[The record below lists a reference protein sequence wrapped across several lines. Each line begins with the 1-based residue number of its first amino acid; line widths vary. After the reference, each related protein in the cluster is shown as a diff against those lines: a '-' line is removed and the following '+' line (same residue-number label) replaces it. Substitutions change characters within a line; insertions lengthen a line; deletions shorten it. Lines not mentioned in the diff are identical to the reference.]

1 MFFLLLLSMMEL
13 GWAAPDSPPSKE
25 GIAGPK
31 AVATL
36 FQVARLGPW
45 EDNLSFSSLSCE
57 EFNMT
62 TTATLFLV
70 NRSLTSF
77 PPCLP
82 RTLQSLDLSSN
93 QLKELRDQDLRD
105 LSNLQVLILRNNLI
119 QELHWGETP
128 VSESLETLDLSFNKL
143 SSVPSCHTVM
153 LQNLTWL
160 SLVGNPILE
169 IQPGAFS
176 CFPSLRFLNLS
187 ATLLG
192 KNDQEGIKE
201 SAFAQRILGQVGEKT
216 PMHTMEVLDLSGTF
230 LPEIQLGWIRDVPNL
245 RSLYLK
251 KMARLKSLDGEI
263 FKATPNLRVLDC
275 QDSQVLSFVKTEI
288 FEDTPHLQSLLLQNC
303 NLSSFQPWTLD
314 SSQVIFINLYGNPL
328 TCSCDLSWLL
338 SKKMVL
344 NRPNDTL
351 CTPAADP
358 NSTFSSSLSLSQLYS
373 KCLSKRNTTS
383 ITSSPPSLESS
394 ADNNS
399 SNKPLN
405 GSNQSVTLAS
415 PSFHKT
421 QPTAFP
427 ALGTPNITKE
437 NSILSKKATF
447 DTPKLALPTQNGG
460 RTAII
465 PTIVSTVGPRDWA
478 IPPSAGRTAPTKLRK
493 ENAIRK
499 NFLNQATIGPGISV
513 PTSDS
518 TPFPRK
524 HPRIP
529 SLPHTVSTPQTNQ
542 RAQTTTERHQPSAS
556 VIGIPIDMLD
566 DYSEEEEEEAE
577 ERKDVVK
584 QDILCDYHPCKHL
597 QTPCD
602 ILQKSSQCRCPGLSR
617 EDTIPDP
624 PKLQEVSETTDT
636 SALIHWCAP
645 NSVVRMYQLIY
656 HPEDR
661 AEKQTVLKEIYA
673 IAREHPL
680 HGLSPSTTYNV
691 CVLASN
697 KAGLSLTRTSE
708 WRKACT
714 TFTTKPSFLFIFA
727 GLCSTSGLLLL
738 STFILSVCLYKK
750 CKTRHAE
757 QYDTHLVSYKNPA
770 FDYPLKLQTFN

>member
-1 MFFLLLLSMMEL
+1 MFLLLLSMLEL
-13 GWAAPDSPPSKE
+13 GWAAP
-25 GIAGPK
+25 K
-31 AVATL
+31 AMATVL
-36 FQVARLGPW
+36 QVAQLGPW
-45 EDNLSFSSLSCE
+45 EDNVSFSSLSCE
-57 EFNMT
+57 ELNKT
-62 TTATLFLV
+62 TAATLFLV
-70 NRSLTSF
+70 NRSLESF

-105 LSNLQVLILRNNLI
+105 LSSLQVLILRNNLI
-119 QELHWGETP
+119 QEFHWGETP
-128 VSESLETLDLSFNKL
+128 GVFESLETLDLSYNKL
-143 SSVPSCHTVM
+143 SSMPSCQTMM

-169 IQPGAFS
+169 IQPGTFS

-201 SAFAQRILGQVGEKT
+201 SAFAQRIINHVGKKT
-216 PMHTMEVLDLSGTF
+216 PMYTMEILDLSGTF
-230 LPEIQLGWIRDVPNL
+230 LPEIQLGWIRDLPNL
-245 RSLYLK
+245 RYLYLK

-275 QDSQVLSFVKTEI
+275 QDSQALSFVKTEI
-288 FEDTPHLQSLLLQNC
+288 FKDTPQLQSLLLQNC

-314 SSQVIFINLYGNPL
+314 SSQVIFINLHGNPL
-328 TCSCDLSWLL
+328 ACSCELSWLL
-338 SKKMVL
+338 SNTEKMVL
-344 NRPNDTL
+344 SRSNDTI
-351 CTPAADP
+351 CIPAGDP
-358 NSTFSSSLSLSQLYS
+358 NSTSFLSSLSLSQLYS
-373 KCLSKRNTTS
+373 KCRSKRNTAFLIS
-383 ITSSPPSLESS
+383 NPPSLESK
-394 ADNNS
+394 AINS
-399 SNKPLN
+399 SNKLLN
-405 GSNQSVTLAS
+405 GSNQPVTTLAS

-421 QPTAFP
+421 EPTAFP
-427 ALGTPNITKE
+427 ALETPNITKE
-437 NSILSKKATF
+437 NSFLSKEATLN
-447 DTPKLALPTQNGG
+447 TLKLPLPTQSIG
-460 RTAII
+460 RLTII
-465 PTIVSTVGPRDWA
+465 PTTIPMVGPGDLT
-478 IPPSAGRTAPTKLRK
+478 IPPRAGRTVPTKLRE

-499 NFLNQATIGPGISV
+499 NFFNRSTIGPGISV
-513 PTSDS
+513 NTSGS
-518 TPFPRK
+518 TPSPRK

-529 SLPHTVSTPQTNQ
+529 SLPHMVTTQTNQ
-542 RAQTTTERHQPSAS
+542 RARITTEGHQSSAS
-556 VIGIPIDMLD
+556 VVGIPIYMLD
-566 DYSEEEEEEAE
+566 DYSEEEGEEAE
-577 ERKDVVK
+577 NRKDVVK

-602 ILQKSSQCRCPGLSR
+602 ILQKSSRCRCPGLSG

-636 SALIHWCAP
+636 STLIHWCAP

-656 HPEDR
+656 HPQDR
-661 AEKQTVLKEIYA
+661 EEKQTVLKEIYA

-697 KAGLSLTRTSE
+697 KAGVSLTRTSE

-714 TFTTKPSFLFIFA
+714 TFTTKPSFFFIFA

-738 STFILSVCLYKK
+738 STFVLSVCLYKK

-757 QYDTHLVSYKNPA
+757 RYDTHLVSYKNPA

>member
-1 MFFLLLLSMMEL
+1 MLFLLLLSTMEL
-13 GWAAPDSPPSKE
+13 GWAAPDSPPGKE
-25 GIAGPK
+25 GTVAPK
-31 AVATL
+31 AMATVFRVA
-36 FQVARLGPW
+36 QLGPR
-45 EDNLSFSSLSCE
+45 EDNLSLSSLSCE
-57 EFNMT
+57 EFNKT
-62 TTATLFLV
+62 TTATLFLA
-70 NRSLTSF
+70 NRSLESF

-93 QLKELRDQDLRD
+93 QLKELRDRDLRD
-105 LSNLQVLILRNNLI
+105 LSSLQVLILRNNLI
-119 QELHWGETP
+119 QELHFGETP
-128 VSESLETLDLSFNKL
+128 VFESLETLDLSYNKL
-143 SSVPSCHTVM
+143 SSMPSCQTMV
-153 LQNLTWL
+153 LRNLTWL

-187 ATLLG
+187 VTLLG
-192 KNDQEGIKE
+192 KNDQEGIQE
-201 SAFAQRILGQVGEKT
+201 SAFAQRILGQVGERT

-230 LPEIQLGWIRDVPNL
+230 LQEIQLGWTRDIPNL
-245 RSLYLK
+245 SFLYLK
-251 KMARLKSLDGEI
+251 RMARLKSLDGEI
-263 FKATPNLRVLDC
+263 FKATPNLKVLDC
-275 QDSQVLSFVKTEI
+275 QDSQALSFVKTEI

-338 SKKMVL
+338 SNTDKMVL
-344 NRPNDTL
+344 SRSNDTI
-351 CTPAADP
+351 CTPAEDP
-358 NSTFSSSLSLSQLYS
+358 DSTFLSSLSLSQLYS
-373 KCLSKRNTTS
+373 MCLSKRNTTF
-383 ITSSPPSLESS
+383 IISSPPSLESS

-399 SNKPLN
+399 SNKPLS
-405 GSNQSVTLAS
+405 GSNQPVTLAS
-415 PSFHKT
+415 FNFHKT
-421 QPTAFP
+421 EPTAY
-427 ALGTPNITKE
+427 PNTTKE
-437 NSILSKKATF
+437 NPILSKKATSN
-447 DTPKLALPTQNGG
+447 TLKLALPTHSVG
-460 RTAII
+460 RIAII
-465 PTIVSTVGPRDWA
+465 PTTVPTVGPSDLA
-478 IPPSAGRTAPTKLRK
+478 IPPRTGRTAPTKLRE
-493 ENAIRK
+493 ENAI
-499 NFLNQATIGPGISV
+499 NQSTIGPGISV
-513 PTSDS
+513 STSAS

-529 SLPHTVSTPQTNQ
+529 SLPHMVSTPQTNQ
-542 RAQTTTERHQPSAS
+542 RAQTTTEGHQSSAS
-556 VIGIPIDMLD
+556 VIGIPIYMLD
-566 DYSEEEEEEAE
+566 DYSEEEEEEE
-577 ERKDVVK
+577 ERKDVLK
-584 QDILCDYHPCKHL
+584 QDNLCDYHPCKHL

-602 ILQKSSQCRCPGLSR
+602 ILQKSSRCQCPGLSG

-636 SALIHWCAP
+636 STLIHWCAP

-656 HPEDR
+656 HREDR

-750 CKTRHAE
+750 CRTRHME

>member
-1 MFFLLLLSMMEL
+1 MFLLLLAMMEL
-13 GWAAPDSPPSKE
+13 GWAAPDSPSSKD
-25 GIAGPK
+25 GTVMPK
-31 AVATL
+31 AMAAL
-36 FQVARLGPW
+36 FQVAQLGPW
-45 EDNLSFSSLSCE
+45 EDNVSFSSLSCE
-57 EFNMT
+57 EFNKT

-70 NRSLTSF
+70 NRSLGSF

-82 RTLQSLDLSSN
+82 RTLRSLDLSSN
-93 QLKELRDQDLRD
+93 QLKGLSDQDLRD

-119 QELHWGETP
+119 QELPWGETP
-128 VSESLETLDLSFNKL
+128 VLESLETLDLSYNKL
-143 SSVPSCHTVM
+143 SSMPSCQTMM

-192 KNDQEGIKE
+192 KNDGEGIKA
-201 SAFAQRILGQVGEKT
+201 SAFAQRTSGQVGEKT

-230 LPEIQLGWIRDVPNL
+230 LPEIQLGWIRDIPNL

-275 QDSQVLSFVKTEI
+275 QDSQMLSFVKTEI

-303 NLSSFQPWTLD
+303 NLSSFQSWTLD

-338 SKKMVL
+338 SEKMVL
-344 NRPNDTL
+344 SRSNDTL
-351 CTPAADP
+351 CTPAAEP
-358 NSTFSSSLSLSQLYS
+358 NSTFSTSLSLSQLYS
-373 KCLSKRNTTS
+373 KCLSKRNTTFM
-383 ITSSPPSLESS
+383 ISSPLSLESS

-405 GSNQSVTLAS
+405 GSNQPVTLAS
-415 PSFHKT
+415 LNFHKT
-421 QPTAFP
+421 EPTAFP

-437 NSILSKKATF
+437 NSILSKKVTF
-447 DTPKLALPTQNGG
+447 NTLKLALTTQNVG
-460 RTAII
+460 RIAIT
-465 PTIVSTVGPRDWA
+465 PTTVPTVGPGDLS
-478 IPPSAGRTAPTKLRK
+478 IPSSARRTAPTKLRE
-493 ENAIRK
+493 ENTIRK
-499 NFLNQATIGPGISV
+499 NFLNRPTTGPGISV

-524 HPRIP
+524 HPSIP
-529 SLPHTVSTPQTNQ
+529 SLPHMVSTPQTNQ
-542 RAQTTTERHQPSAS
+542 RAQTTTEGNQLSAS
-556 VIGIPIDMLD
+556 VIGIPNYMVG
-566 DYSEEEEEEAE
+566 DYSEEEEE

-602 ILQKSSQCRCPGLSR
+602 ILQKSSRCLCPGLSR

-636 SALIHWCAP
+636 SALILWCAP

-673 IAREHPL
+673 TAREYPL

-714 TFTTKPSFLFIFA
+714 TFTTKPSFLLIFA
-727 GLCSTSGLLLL
+727 GLCSTNGLLLL

>member
-1 MFFLLLLSMMEL
+1 MWVLMLLSMMEL

-25 GIAGPK
+25 GTVKPK
-31 AVATL
+31 ATVTV
-36 FQVARLGPW
+36 FQVAQLGPW
-45 EDNLSFSSLSCE
+45 EDNLNLSSLSCE
-57 EFNMT
+57 EFNK
-62 TTATLFLV
+62 TTATLFLA
-70 NRSLTSF
+70 NRSLESI

-105 LSNLQVLILRNNLI
+105 LSSLQVLILRNNLI
-119 QELHWGETP
+119 QELHFGETP
-128 VSESLETLDLSFNKL
+128 VFESLETLDLSYNKL
-143 SSVPSCHTVM
+143 SSMPSCQTVV

-169 IQPGAFS
+169 IHPGAFS
-176 CFPSLRFLNLS
+176 CFPSLHFLNLS
-187 ATLLG
+187 VTLLG
-192 KNDQEGIKE
+192 KNDQEGIQE
-201 SAFAQRILGQVGEKT
+201 SAFAQRILGQVREKT

-230 LPEIQLGWIRDVPNL
+230 LPEIRLGWIRDIPNL
-245 RSLYLK
+245 RFLYLK
-251 KMARLKSLDGEI
+251 RMARLKSLDGEI
-263 FKATPNLRVLDC
+263 FKATPNLKVLDC
-275 QDSQVLSFVKTEI
+275 QDSQALSFVKTEI

-328 TCSCDLSWLL
+328 ICSCDLSWLL
-338 SKKMVL
+338 SNTDKVVL
-344 NRPNDTL
+344 SRSNDTI
-351 CTPAADP
+351 CTPAEDP
-358 NSTFSSSLSLSQLYS
+358 KSTFLSSLSLSQLYS
-373 KCLSKRNTTS
+373 MCLSKRKATF
-383 ITSSPPSLESS
+383 IISSPPSVESS

-399 SNKPLN
+399 SNKPLS
-405 GSNQSVTLAS
+405 GSNQPMTLAS
-415 PSFHKT
+415 FNFHKT
-421 QPTAFP
+421 EPTAFP
-427 ALGTPNITKE
+427 NTTKE
-437 NSILSKKATF
+437 NSILSKKATSN
-447 DTPKLALPTQNGG
+447 TLKLALPTPSVGKI
-460 RTAII
+460 AII
-465 PTIVSTVGPRDWA
+465 PTTVPTVGPGDLA
-478 IPPSAGRTAPTKLRK
+478 IPPRAGRTAPTKLRE
-493 ENAIRK
+493 ENAI
-499 NFLNQATIGPGISV
+499 NQSTIGPGISV
-513 PTSDS
+513 STSAS

-529 SLPHTVSTPQTNQ
+529 SLPHMVNTPQTYQ
-542 RAQTTTERHQPSAS
+542 RAQNTTEGHQPSAS
-556 VIGIPIDMLD
+556 VIGIPIYMLD
-566 DYSEEEEEEAE
+566 DYSDEEKVEED
-577 ERKDVVK
+577 RKDVLK
-584 QDILCDYHPCKHL
+584 QDNLCDYHPCKHL

-602 ILQKSSQCRCPGLSR
+602 ILQKSSRCRCPGLSG

-750 CKTRHAE
+750 CKTRHIE

>member
-1 MFFLLLLSMMEL
+1 MLFLLLLSMMEL

-25 GIAGPK
+25 GIVVPK
-31 AVATL
+31 AIATL
-36 FQVARLGPW
+36 FQVAQLGPW

-57 EFNMT
+57 EFNK

-70 NRSLTSF
+70 NRSLESF

-119 QELHWGETP
+119 QKLHWGETP
-128 VSESLETLDLSFNKL
+128 VIESLETLDLSYNKL
-143 SSVPSCHTVM
+143 SSIPSCQTM
-153 LQNLTWL
+153 ILQNLTWL

-169 IQPGAFS
+169 IQPGALS
-176 CFPSLRFLNLS
+176 CFPSLHFLNLS

-192 KNDQEGIKE
+192 KDDREGIKE
-201 SAFAQRILGQVGEKT
+201 SAFAQRILGQVGEKI
-216 PMHTMEVLDLSGTF
+216 PLHSMEVLDLSGTF
-230 LPEIQLGWIRDVPNL
+230 LPEIQLGWIRDIPNL

-263 FKATPNLRVLDC
+263 FKATPNLRILDC
-275 QDSQVLSFVKTEI
+275 QDSQALSFVNTEI

-338 SKKMVL
+338 SEKMVL
-344 NRPNDTL
+344 SRSNDTL
-351 CTPAADP
+351 CIPTADP
-358 NSTFSSSLSLSQLYS
+358 NSTFLSSLSLSQLYS
-373 KCLSKRNTTS
+373 KCFSKRNTTF
-383 ITSSPPSLESS
+383 IVSSPPSLESN
-394 ADNNS
+394 AYNNS
-399 SNKPLN
+399 SNKPFN
-405 GSNQSVTLAS
+405 GSNQPVTLAS
-415 PSFHKT
+415 SNFHKT
-421 QPTAFP
+421 EPTAFP
-427 ALGTPNITKE
+427 ALGSPNITKE

-447 DTPKLALPTQNGG
+447 NTLKFALPTQSVG
-460 RTAII
+460 RIAMI
-465 PTIVSTVGPRDWA
+465 PTTVTTGGPSFLA
-478 IPPSAGRTAPTKLRK
+478 IPPSAGRTAPTKLRE

-499 NFLNQATIGPGISV
+499 ISLSQSTIGPGISV

-524 HPRIP
+524 HPKIP
-529 SLPHTVSTPQTNQ
+529 SLPYMVSTPQTNQ
-542 RAQTTTERHQPSAS
+542 RAQTTTDRHEPSAS
-556 VIGIPIDMLD
+556 VIGIPIYMLD
-566 DYSEEEEEEAE
+566 DYSEEEEEE
-577 ERKDVVK
+577 RKDATK

-602 ILQKSSQCRCPGLSR
+602 ILQKSSRCRCPGLSG

-645 NSVVRMYQLIY
+645 NSVVHMYQLIY

>member
-1 MFFLLLLSMMEL
+1 MLYLLLLTMMEL
-13 GWAAPDSPPSKE
+13 RWAAPESPLSME
-25 GIAGPK
+25 GVAVPK
-31 AVATL
+31 AIATL
-36 FQVARLGPW
+36 FQVTELGPQ
-45 EDNLSFSSLSCE
+45 EDKLNFSSSSCK
-57 EFNMT
+57 EFNKT
-62 TTATLFLV
+62 TVATLFLV
-70 NRSLTSF
+70 NRNLENF

-82 RTLQSLDLSSN
+82 KTLQSLDLSSN
-93 QLKELRDQDLRD
+93 KLKELRDQDLRD
-105 LSNLQVLILRNNLI
+105 LSSLKVLILRNNLI
-119 QELHWGETP
+119 QELHWGGTP
-128 VSESLETLDLSFNKL
+128 VFESLETLDLSYNKL
-143 SSVPSCHTVM
+143 SSMPSCQTMM
-153 LQNLTWL
+153 LQNLTEL

-176 CFPSLRFLNLS
+176 CFPSLRLLNLS

-192 KNDQEGIKE
+192 KNDQGGIKE
-201 SAFAQRILGQVGEKT
+201 SAFAQRILNEAGEKI
-216 PMHTMEVLDLSGTF
+216 PMQTMEVLDLSGTF
-230 LPEIQLGWIRDVPNL
+230 LPEIQLGWIRDIPNL

-275 QDSQVLSFVKTEI
+275 QDSQALSLVKTKI
-288 FEDTPHLQSLLLQNC
+288 FEDTPHLQSLLFQNC
-303 NLSSFQPWTLD
+303 NLSSFKPWSLD

-338 SKKMVL
+338 SNTEKMVL
-344 NRPNDTL
+344 SRSNDTM
-351 CTPAADP
+351 CTPVADP
-358 NSTFSSSLSLSQLYS
+358 NSTFSSSLSLSQLYN
-373 KCLSKRNTTS
+373 KCYSKRNSTFM
-383 ITSSPPSLESS
+383 TSSPSLESS
-394 ADNNS
+394 ANNS
-399 SNKPLN
+399 SKPLN
-405 GSNQSVTLAS
+405 GSNQPVTLAS

-421 QPTAFP
+421 EPTAFP
-427 ALGTPNITKE
+427 ALGTPNVTKE
-437 NSILSKKATF
+437 NSIPSKKATF
-447 DTPKLALPTQNGG
+447 TTLKFVLPTQSVG
-460 RTAII
+460 RIAII
-465 PTIVSTVGPRDWA
+465 PTTVPSVGPDDVT
-478 IPPSAGRTAPTKLRK
+478 IPPRIGKTAPTKLRK
-493 ENAIRK
+493 ENTIRK
-499 NFLNQATIGPGISV
+499 NFFNQSSIEPGISLT
-513 PTSDS
+513 TSNS
-518 TPFPRK
+518 TPFPK
-524 HPRIP
+524 QHPRIP
-529 SLPHTVSTPQTNQ
+529 TLPHTISTPRTNE
-542 RAQTTTERHQPSAS
+542 RAQTTGGHQPSAS
-556 VIGIPIDMLD
+556 IAGIPIYMLD
-566 DYSEEEEEEAE
+566 DYSYEEEED
-577 ERKDVVK
+577 RKELVK
-584 QDILCDYHPCKHL
+584 QDIPCDYHPCKHL

-602 ILQKSSQCRCPGLSR
+602 ILQKSSRCRCPGLSG

-636 SALIHWCAP
+636 SALIRWCAP
-645 NSVVRMYQLIY
+645 NSVVHMYQLIY

-661 AEKQTVLKEIYA
+661 AEKQTVLREIHT

-770 FDYPLKLQTFN
+770 FDYPLKLQTFKS